1 MAELLATDSDGEQHF
16 IWTQEHNDTCGPA
29 CVYMIERMLRCNALL
44 AAKSASRSSHR
55 CSRRGITT
63 ARAPNRTRRSNK
75 SWFVSALPSAAR
87 HVTNVGQFVSEGFFP
102 FIARVGWKSGGGHF
116 VVGAKT
122 TNSGR
127 LVCMDPWYGLVEP
140 VISTLPLYPHSGSL
154 SGHVIF
160 PNASLQARQN
170 LPSGAGWLSPP
181 AG

>member
-29 CVYMIERMLRCNALL
+29 CVYMIERMLRLQCVAGGEERVTIIASLFPKGYHDGKGTESYTALQQVL
-44 AAKSASRSSHR
+44 VRL
-55 CSRRGITT
+55 GI
-63 ARAPNRTRRSNK
+63 
-75 SWFVSALPSAAR
+75 PSAAR

-160 PNASLQARQN
+160 PNASLQARPN